1 MKTTFGFIKWW
12 YGFKHPIFMSNIYL
26 FPLIYSAIQTTKH
39 GPMKLTSNGINQK
52 SIPLFVYLRVYLIIV
67 YWINQF
73 FGRINLFRHLCIP
86 WSWDLLIC
94 SHAFLVWMQNAIL
107 QQMRPNA
114 DIGGTK
120 NPDVHIST
128 TVT

>member
-1 MKTTFGFIKWW
+1 MVLWNVDIDLNTQYVCKTFTFSLWFTLQSRPQNMDQW
-12 YGFKHPIFMSNIYL
+12 YWLQMLK
-26 FPLIYSAIQTTKH
+26 
-39 GPMKLTSNGINQK
+39 NGINQK

-73 FGRINLFRHLCIP
+73 LVRINLFRHLWIP

-120 NPDVHIST
+120 KPNVHISI